1 LIDAVASGRPE
12 KKRRLSS
19 SEVCNVDDSSTIMVG
34 LRLIFFAGMM
44 IIASSAFSVPH
55 NPRTIATVR
64 LESPSLFEAPNYY
77 NAATTATPLGSQSKI
92 KQWFA
97 LLGQCRRLLTRPAL
111 LRKISRV
118 AVVVAL
124 CLAIQSGP
132 AIAHAQAHPSS
143 LSQTVETVIPTNQAH
158 RPTTEQTLEIIL
170 ETLDSVHDDVK
181 SMRGEFDSLK
191 ADVKALDRKYTL
203 APLASALTASLM
215 SLVLNQFKSKSSSN

>member
-1 LIDAVASGRPE
+1 MPPPAHPPSAAQQDLSRGRCRCTLPGDPE
-12 KKRRLSS
+12 RSRR
-19 SEVCNVDDSSTIMVG
+19 
-34 LRLIFFAGMM
+34 
-44 IIASSAFSVPH
+44 
-55 NPRTIATVR
+55 
-64 LESPSLFEAPNYY
+64 
-77 NAATTATPLGSQSKI
+77 
-92 KQWFA
+92 
-97 LLGQCRRLLTRPAL
+97 
-111 LRKISRV
+111 
-118 AVVVAL
+118 
-124 CLAIQSGP
+124 
-132 AIAHAQAHPSS
+132 AQAHPSS